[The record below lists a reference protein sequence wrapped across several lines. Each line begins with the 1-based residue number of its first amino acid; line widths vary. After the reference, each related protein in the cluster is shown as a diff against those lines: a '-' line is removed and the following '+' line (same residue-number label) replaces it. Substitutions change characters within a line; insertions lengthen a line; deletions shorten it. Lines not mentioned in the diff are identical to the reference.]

1 MARCS
6 TLLVLIGTKWLSATD
21 GGGRRRLED
30 PKDFVRQEIE
40 EGLRNPHLLVAI
52 DNLASDQTL
61 RVGKRLF
68 PGSCVWV
75 PSAGVNRRFVPTSS
89 P

>member
-52 DNLASDQTL
+52 DNLA
-61 RVGKRLF
+61 
-68 PGSCVWV
+68 
-75 PSAGVNRRFVPTSS
+75 
-89 P
+89 